1 MEIILVL
8 LIVAVLN
15 GAVAYIDEMLQELVP
30 MTLYAD
36 RYMLAANG
44 GSMVDVLF
52 DILLGFGVSL
62 IILKFLKKGFECYV
76 MWTDGDPDTEPAGL
90 VIRFMQAVAV
100 AVCFPIVYGWIAEIT
115 QGLVDDLMAAIG
127 AATDYDWQAW
137 VNGISSL
144 GLTTAIFGLIFVVC
158 YFMACVGLLDN
169 DKGVFKTYINKF
181 FQSTL
186 AVVIQICL
194 CKLGV
199 GMMLNIGIN
208 MNVFWGMAC
217 MVLAIKTPS
226 FLREFLVPAG
236 GSGSGVINNVYHSVR
251 LVGMVKGM
259 AK

>member
-115 QGLVDDLMAAIG
+115 QGLLGTDNSNLWINLCCLLFYTVFPVPDEGIG
-127 AATDYDWQAW
+127 NHDPADWDAY
-137 VNGISSL
+137 G
-144 GLTTAIFGLIFVVC
+144 VC
-158 YFMACVGLLDN
+158 GA
-169 DKGVFKTYINKF
+169 
-181 FQSTL
+181 
-186 AVVIQICL
+186 
-194 CKLGV
+194 
-199 GMMLNIGIN
+199 
-208 MNVFWGMAC
+208 
-217 MVLAIKTPS
+217 
-226 FLREFLVPAG
+226 
-236 GSGSGVINNVYHSVR
+236 SG
-251 LVGMVKGM
+251 
-259 AK
+259 